1 MERMTHDS
9 RIFVAG
15 HTGLVGSAVLR
26 AMERECLQPMRE
38 EFLLSGPLEPTN
50 ESYAVAKI
58 AGIKLCQAYRRQYG
72 CSFIS
77 AMPINLYGPNDNFDS
92 SNPDGMPQKLLD
104 VGRLHDLGWRHRIE
118 LADGIESTYGWFLD
132 HLD

>member
-1 MERMTHDS
+1 
-9 RIFVAG
+9 
-15 HTGLVGSAVLR
+15 
-26 AMERECLQPMRE
+26 
-38 EFLLSGPLEPTN
+38 
-50 ESYAVAKI
+50 VAKI

-77 AMPINLYGPNDNFDS
+77 AMPINHYGPNDNFDS
-92 SNPDGMPQKLLD
+92 SKPDGMPQKLLD